1 MRRQLNFEP
10 PYYQLDRAAQP
21 MCELLSIPIGG
32 HYLPVVNR
40 LSFYSVHPN
49 FDIMETILP
58 MFGLF
63 LIPLFIWYFFNPPRI
78 HPLVG
83 IPAKS
88 IFLIRTY
95 ILLKPSVASSLTFGT
110 HNHYFIQP
118 GKYSHL
124 SSYVLYNPYL
134 LSLFSLL
141 ETPCSR
147 PSYI

>member
-1 MRRQLNFEP
+1 MSQVTP
-10 PYYQLDRAAQP
+10 ALDVD
-21 MCELLSIPIGG
+21 EISSIWSQVTPQAESIEM
-32 HYLPVVNR
+32 LQ
-40 LSFYSVHPN
+40 YSVHPN
-49 FDIMETILP
+49 FDIMEMILP

-63 LIPLFIWYFFNPPRI
+63 LIPLSIWYFFNPPQI

-88 IFLIRTY
+88 IFLIRAY

-134 LSLFSLL
+134 LLLFSLL